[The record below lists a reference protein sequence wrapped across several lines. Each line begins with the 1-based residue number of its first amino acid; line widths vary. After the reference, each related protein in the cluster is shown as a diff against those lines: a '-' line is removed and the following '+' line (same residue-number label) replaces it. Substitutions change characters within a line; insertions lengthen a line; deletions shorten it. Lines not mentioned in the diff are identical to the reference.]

1 MLAPCPVSP
10 PPHHRTVTALALA
23 LLGLLGL
30 GTTGCG
36 PSEREIAAARAR
48 HAAAADGFIVRQEPV
63 AGGGL
68 EQEVELGLVVQRKD
82 RRGDDG
88 EPLPGVTLDVDQVD
102 PTGKSKR
109 HWRVW
114 ADTAGLQPGGE
125 VRSVHVLEDVD
136 YVPGDGFRV
145 EVRQEIPEAERAE
158 YREWAEDASTTGS
171 GPTS

>member
-10 PPHHRTVTALALA
+10 A

-30 GTTGCG
+30 VLVLTTGCG

-48 HAAAADGFIVRQEPV
+48 HAVAVDGFVVRQEPV
-63 AGGGL
+63 AGGDL
-68 EQEVELGLVVQRKD
+68 EQEVELGLIVQRKVRREEGED
-82 RRGDDG
+82 REGSEG

-102 PTGKSKR
+102 ATGKSKR
-109 HWRVW
+109 HWRIW

-136 YVPGDGFRV
+136 YAPGDGFQV

-158 YREWAEDASTTGS
+158 YREWAEDAATTGS

>member
-10 PPHHRTVTALALA
+10 ALF
-23 LLGLLGL
+23 GLLGL
-30 GTTGCG
+30 VLTLTIGCG
-36 PSEREIAAARAR
+36 PSEGEIAAARAR
-48 HAAAADGFIVRQEPV
+48 HTAAADGFVVRQEPA

-68 EQEVELGLVVQRKD
+68 EQQVELGLIVQREE
-82 RRGDDG
+82 GDGREGSEG

-102 PTGKSKR
+102 ATGKSKR
-109 HWRVW
+109 HWRLW
-114 ADTAGLQPGGE
+114 AETAGLRPGGE

-145 EVRQEIPEAERAE
+145 EVRQEIPEAERAGC
-158 YREWAEDASTTGS
+158 REWAEDAATTGS

>member
-10 PPHHRTVTALALA
+10 A

-30 GTTGCG
+30 VLVLMLTTGCG
-36 PSEREIAAARAR
+36 PSASEIAAARAR
-48 HAAAADGFIVRQEPV
+48 HTAAADGFVVRQEPA

-68 EQEVELGLVVQRKD
+68 EQEVELGLIVQREE
-82 RRGDDG
+82 GDDREGSEG

-102 PTGKSKR
+102 ATGKSKR
-109 HWRVW
+109 HWRLW
-114 ADTAGLQPGGE
+114 AETAGLQPGGQ

-136 YVPGDGFRV
+136 YAPGDGFRV

-158 YREWAEDASTTGS
+158 YREWAEDAATTGS

>member
-10 PPHHRTVTALALA
+10 A

-30 GTTGCG
+30 VLALTIGCG
-36 PSEREIAAARAR
+36 PSERDIAAARAR
-48 HAAAADGFIVRQEPV
+48 HVAAADGFVVRQEPV

-68 EQEVELGLVVQRKD
+68 EQEVELGLIVQREE
-82 RRGDDG
+82 GDDRKDSEG

-102 PTGKSKR
+102 ATGKSKR
-109 HWRVW
+109 HWRLW
-114 ADTAGLQPGGE
+114 AETAGLQPGGE

-136 YVPGDGFRV
+136 YAPGDGFRV

-158 YREWAEDASTTGS
+158 YREWAEDAATTSS

>member
-1 MLAPCPVSP
+1 MLAPVSP
-10 PPHHRTVTALALA
+10 A

-30 GTTGCG
+30 VLVLTTGCG

-48 HAAAADGFIVRQEPV
+48 HAAAADGLVVRQEPA

-68 EQEVELGLVVQRKD
+68 EQLKQDVELGVVV
-82 RRGDDG
+82 RREEGDDREGSEG
-88 EPLPGVTLDVDQVD
+88 EPLPGITLDVDQVD
-102 PTGKSKR
+102 ATGKSKR

-136 YVPGDGFRV
+136 YAPGDGFQV

-158 YREWAEDASTTGS
+158 YLEWTGEWAEDAAATSS

>member
-1 MLAPCPVSP
+1 MLARCPVSP
-10 PPHHRTVTALALA
+10 P

-30 GTTGCG
+30 VLVLTAGCG

-48 HAAAADGFIVRQEPV
+48 HTAAADGFVVRQEPA

-68 EQEVELGLVVQRKD
+68 EQQVELGLVVRREDGED
-82 RRGDDG
+82 REGSEG

-102 PTGKSKR
+102 ATGKSKR
-109 HWRVW
+109 HWRIW

-136 YVPGDGFRV
+136 YAPGDGFRV

-158 YREWAEDASTTGS
+158 YREWAGEWAEDASTTGS